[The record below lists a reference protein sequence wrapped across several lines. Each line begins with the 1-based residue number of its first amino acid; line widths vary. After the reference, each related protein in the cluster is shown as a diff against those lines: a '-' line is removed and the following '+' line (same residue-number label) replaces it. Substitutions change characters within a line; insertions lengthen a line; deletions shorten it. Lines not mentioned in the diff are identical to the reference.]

1 MKDRKHII
9 FRTKKT
15 TIIINK
21 HHKILVLNMWNNKN
35 KTSYIS
41 MNNLETSRRM
51 TDMQKKGNDL
61 ILPSLHDPQSKDKV
75 EDENIFL
82 CHTWLLLIIAVH
94 IKET

>member
-21 HHKILVLNMWNNKN
+21 HHKILVLSMWNNKN

-41 MNNLETSRRM
+41 MNNLKTSRRL
-51 TDMQKKGNDL
+51 TVMQKKDNDL
-61 ILPSLHDPQSKDKV
+61 VLPSLHDPQSEDTV
-75 EDENIFL
+75 EDENIFYAI
-82 CHTWLLLIIAVH
+82 HDYY
-94 IKET
+94 